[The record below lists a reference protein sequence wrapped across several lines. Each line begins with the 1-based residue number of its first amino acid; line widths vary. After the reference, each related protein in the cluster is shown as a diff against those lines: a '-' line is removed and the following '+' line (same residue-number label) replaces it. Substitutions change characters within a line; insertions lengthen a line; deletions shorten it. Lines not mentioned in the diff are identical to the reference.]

1 MNEPHARHDSQH
13 WEGLEPRQVID
24 ALVYELYN
32 PVSMLG
38 SQLKRLTDDDDPI
51 SEEEYEEIFAQM
63 HNAVRQLS
71 KTVVNLKRYSEGLKD
86 RTG

>member
-1 MNEPHARHDSQH
+1 MNEPTSRHDNQH
-13 WEGLEPRQVID
+13 WDELAPNQVID

-71 KTVVNLKRYSEGLKD
+71 KTVVNLKRYSESQKD
-86 RTG
+86 RG

>member
-1 MNEPHARHDSQH
+1 MNEPTNRVDSQH
-13 WEGLEPRQVID
+13 WDGLAPQQVLD
-24 ALVYELYN
+24 ALVYELYS

-51 SEEEYEEIFAQM
+51 SEEEYEEIFEQM

-71 KTVVNLKRYSEGLKD
+71 KTVVNLKRYNEGRKEP
-86 RTG
+86 RG

>member
-1 MNEPHARHDSQH
+1 MHEPTNRPDSQH
-13 WEGLEPRQVID
+13 WEGLAPTQVLD

-32 PVSMLG
+32 PVSTLG

-51 SEEEYEEIFAQM
+51 SEEEYEEIFTQM

-71 KTVVNLKRYSEGLKD
+71 KTVVNLKRYNEGRKD
-86 RTG
+86 HP

>member
-1 MNEPHARHDSQH
+1 MNEPTNRHDSQH
-13 WEGLEPRQVID
+13 WEGLAPNQVID

-32 PVSMLG
+32 PVSLLG
-38 SQLKRLTDDDDPI
+38 SQLKRLTDDEDPI

-71 KTVVNLKRYSEGLKD
+71 KTVVNLKRYSEGQKD
-86 RTG
+86 HS